1 MSSDVA
7 YFPEGMHSASE
18 ARRSTHASRIP
29 SELKDTRPDSAVV
42 TPNCTLREAGPTEL
56 ADELLMEQIGQG
68 IRDALLPLF
77 QRHAPVVRSVAH
89 RILRDEAEADDL
101 VQEVFL
107 FVFRKAALFDATQGT
122 ARSWISPLTYHRAI
136 DRRRYL
142 ISRHFYSRQ
151 DIEPGCEPAD
161 ERREIRDWER
171 SVEGV
176 WGSKGAAE
184 LRALL
189 SVEQLET
196 LELHFFEGHTLEEIA
211 ERTGQSLSNVRH
223 HYYRGLE
230 KLRRAEFG
238 RRLQPK

>member
-1 MSSDVA
+1 MSSEVA
-7 YFPEGMHSASE
+7 YFPEGMPSASE
-18 ARRSTHASRIP
+18 ARGRARAVGVS
-29 SELKDTRPDSAVV
+29 SEQKEARPDGGAV
-42 TPNCTLREAGPTEL
+42 TPTCTIKDAIPAGIT
-56 ADELLMEQIGQG
+56 DELLMEQIGQG
-68 IRDALLPLF
+68 IRDALSPLF

-122 ARSWISPLTYHRAI
+122 ARSWIIQITYHRAI

-142 ISRHFYSRQ
+142 ISRHFYSCQ

-161 ERREIRDWER
+161 RRREIRDWER

-184 LRALL
+184 LRFLL
-189 SVEQLET
+189 SAEQLET
-196 LELHFFEGHTLEEIA
+196 IELHFFEGHTLEEIA

-230 KLRRAEFG
+230 KLRRTEFG